1 MTRAEAIRAIAGVY
15 KTIEGEF
22 STSDADVDSI
32 RQEEIDALHA
42 LGVTSE
48 EYEEAL
54 AGGVVE

>member
-1 MTRAEAIRAIAGVY
+1 MTRAEAIRAIADTY
-15 KTIEGEF
+15 KLVEQEF
-22 STSDADVDSI
+22 SISDAYVESI
-32 RQEEIDALHA
+32 RQEEIDVLHA